1 MEVTNMPHLALYLL
15 GSPRIECDGTPIEI
29 DTRKAV
35 ALIAYLVVTGQ
46 RHGRDTLATLLWPE
60 YDQPHAR
67 GALRR
72 TLSTLNKALAGDCLD
87 IGRETIGVA
96 ADANLWVDVNDFNHY
111 LAECRTHGHQAGEV
125 CTACLVPLSRAVTFY
140 HDDFLAGFSLRD
152 SPSFDD
158 WQFLQADILRRELA
172 SALERLVHCH
182 SALEEFDIAITY
194 ARRWLS
200 VDRLHEPAHRQLMLL
215 YAWHGQRTAALHQY
229 RECVQVLDQEL
240 SVAPLEATTRLY
252 REIKENR
259 VPPTPAK
266 LPKPALA
273 KEDRKPY
280 SETAATPSRNS
291 PPFSTLAT
299 TKIAVANAEYP
310 LVGRAAEQSTL
321 FEAYSSINGSGRIII
336 LEGEAGIGKT
346 RLAEEFLNRVQ
357 ERGAVVLTTRCY
369 EGETHLAYGP
379 IIALLRSAIAQKGDL
394 HQLDELPIAWRS
406 EVSRLL
412 PELVLQ
418 QLDVPAPPPLDGPG
432 AQSRFFEGLSQVLLS
447 LCCHPDSPPGLIL
460 FDDVHW
466 ADSASLELLSYMVRR
481 LREQPICLV
490 FTWRGKQAMRDARL
504 HQVLNEAQRSG
515 KVTIVTLTRL
525 DQASVRE
532 LVRSVLINDTKLPAD
547 LVDRLYSET
556 EGLPFFLLEYLN
568 AMAKGQLATG
578 SGSAGWSLPG
588 GVRDLLQS
596 RLSGVTEIG
605 WQLLNTAAVIGRSFD
620 YDTLREASGR
630 SEEETVS
637 ALEAL
642 IDQGLV
648 EEVQQSTSDYALTY
662 DFSHEK
668 LRALVY
674 EETSLARRR
683 LLHRRIADV
692 LASHARGPRKVD
704 ALSGQIAHHYQL
716 AGNES
721 QAAEYFRL
729 AGEYARSLY
738 ANAEA
743 LAHFRVAL
751 ALGHPDTAALHEA
764 IGDLSTLLGEY
775 ASALKSYETAAALCN
790 AQDLARVEHKL
801 GTVYERRGAWEQ
813 AESHYEAALRV
824 LAETGSVNGRAKLYA
839 DWSLTAY
846 RQGQISKALELARQ
860 ALHLAETAHDTFAL
874 AQVHNI
880 LGILASKQ
888 GDLEE
893 AHRHLEESLRLA
905 EDLRE
910 PGIHAAALN
919 NLAQACFSEGEIDRA
934 IALTEKAL
942 ALSLSQGDR
951 HHEAA
956 LHSKMADL
964 LHAQGRSEAAM
975 AHLKQ
980 AVSIFAEIGVE
991 AETVQPE
998 IWKLSEW

>member
-1 MEVTNMPHLALYLL
+1 MPQLALYLL
-15 GSPRIECDGTPIEI
+15 GSPRIESDGASVDI

-35 ALIAYLVVTGQ
+35 ALIAYLVVTQ
-46 RHGRDTLATLLWPE
+46 QHHGRDTLANLLWPE
-60 YDQPHAR
+60 YDQSHAR

-72 TLSTLNKALAGDCLD
+72 TLSTLNKALAGNCLD
-87 IGRETIGVA
+87 IERETVGVA
-96 ADANLWVDVNDFNHY
+96 PQAKLWVDVNDFNHY
-111 LAECRTHGHQAGEV
+111 LAECRTHGHQANEV
-125 CTACLVPLSRAVTFY
+125 CTACLEPLTRAISLY
-140 HDDFLAGFSLRD
+140 RDDFLAGFSLRD
-152 SPSFDD
+152 SPNFDD
-158 WQFLQADILRRELA
+158 WQFLQTDILRRELA

-182 SALEEFDIAITY
+182 CALGEFDPAITY
-194 ARRWLS
+194 AHRWLTI
-200 VDRLHEPAHRQLMLL
+200 DRLHEPTYRQLMLL

-229 RECVQVLDQEL
+229 RECVQVLNQEL
-240 SVAPLEATTRLY
+240 GVAPLEATAQLY
-252 REIKENR
+252 QAIKENH
-259 VPPTPAK
+259 VPSLPAP
-266 LPKPALA
+266 LQKPALA
-273 KEDRKPY
+273 KAEVQSLSTMAPSED
-280 SETAATPSRNS
+280 
-291 PPFSTLAT
+291 FSLSMASST
-299 TKIAVANAEYP
+299 TKAPVANTEYP
-310 LVGRAAEQSTL
+310 LVGRSAEWSTL
-321 FEAYSSINGSGRIII
+321 FNAYSSINGGGQILI

-346 RLAEEFLNRVQ
+346 RLAEEFLNHAH

-379 IIALLRSAIAQKGDL
+379 VIALLRSAIAQKDNI
-394 HQLDELPIAWRS
+394 HRLDELPLAWQS

-412 PELVLQ
+412 PELAMQHPAL
-418 QLDVPAPPPLDGPG
+418 PAPPPLDGPG
-432 AQSRFFEGLSQVLLS
+432 TQSRFFEGLSQALLA
-447 LCCHPDSPPGLIL
+447 LCNRSDSPSGVIF

-466 ADSASLELLSYMVRR
+466 ADSASLELLSYIVRR
-481 LREQPICLV
+481 LREQPICLT
-490 FTWRGKQAMRDARL
+490 FTWRGKQIVRDARL
-504 HQVLNEAQRSG
+504 HQVLGEAQRSG
-515 KVTIVTLTRL
+515 KATIVTLMRL
-525 DQASVRE
+525 DQASVRK
-532 LVRSVLINDTKLPAD
+532 LVHTVLANDTKLTAS

-578 SGSAGWSLPG
+578 TVDWSLPG

-596 RLSGVTEIG
+596 RLSGVSDIG

-630 SEEETVS
+630 SEEEAVT

-648 EEVQQSTSDYALTY
+648 EEVQKSTSEYTLTY

-668 LRALVY
+668 LRTLVY

-692 LASHARGPRKVD
+692 LASHARGQREVD
-704 ALSGQIAHHYQL
+704 ALAGQIAHHYQL
-716 AGNES
+716 AGNEPL
-721 QAAEYFRL
+721 AAEYFRL

-738 ANAEA
+738 ANSEA
-743 LAHFRVAL
+743 LAHLRLAL
-751 ALGHPDTAALHEA
+751 ALGHPDSAALHEA
-764 IGDLSTLLGEY
+764 SGDLYTLLGEY
-775 ASALKSYETAAALCN
+775 AAALKSYETAAALCDTN
-790 AQDLARVEHKL
+790 ALARVEHKL
-801 GTVYERRGAWEQ
+801 GTVYDRRGAWDM

-824 LAETGSVNGRAKLYA
+824 LGETGSAHERARLYA

-846 RQGQISKALELARQ
+846 RRGLLDKALELAHR
-860 ALHLAETAHDTFAL
+860 ALELAETAQDKLAL

-888 GDLEE
+888 EDRQE
-893 AHRHLEESLRLA
+893 ARRQLEESLRLA
-905 EDLRE
+905 EDLGE

-919 NLAQACFSEGEIDRA
+919 NLAHAHYAEGEIELA
-934 IALTEKAL
+934 LALTEKAL

-964 LHAQGRSEAAM
+964 LHTGGRSEAAM
-975 AHLKQ
+975 THLKQ
-980 AVSIFAEIGVE
+980 AVSIYAEIGVE
-991 AETVQPE
+991 ADTLQPE